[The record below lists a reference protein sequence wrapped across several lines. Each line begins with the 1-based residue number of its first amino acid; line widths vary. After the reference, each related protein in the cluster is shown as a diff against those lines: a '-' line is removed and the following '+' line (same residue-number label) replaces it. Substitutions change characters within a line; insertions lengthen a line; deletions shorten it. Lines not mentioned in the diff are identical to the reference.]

1 MWFSWLS
8 VVLQG
13 EGLLLV
19 RFLVFGLQVLS
30 PVRVGM
36 KGINAFLSLFKKIFK
51 KDVVYLLLERGEGR
65 EKERERNSNVQ
76 EIH

>member
-36 KGINAFLSLFKKIFK
+36 KGINAFLSLFKNFFK

-65 EKERERNSNVQ
+65 EKERERNSNV
-76 EIH
+76 